1 MLILALRKTDDA
13 SDAAD
18 RTAGAGPFARPS
30 PLLPLCFLPALLW
43 REMSIRDAHVSTG
56 HILSESAR
64 HSCAE
69 AAIRDLL
76 DNAIAHGGGWGA
88 TQVTISAGTPTP
100 LEVRARAR
108 AREGARGACE
118 GRARARARQTRRG
131 ICAKRQPRVPL
142 APQAV
147 AVASRNIAHAAT
159 QLLAARSPHRLRRAC
174 VARTSR
180 LTRAPRWRSKQG
192 DFCCVRDNGKGMTEE
207 QLHLGLLGRGRAP
220 PAPGGGAPAPS
231 SPGEQGDIIRFFG
244 TGYAV
249 WMAHLAT
256 EGVGATVT
264 AKTNTG
270 TLFRN
275 VRYAYFAP
283 RARALRHATI
293 SLYCADASRAPC
305 VVRYVSMLH
314 ALHAAPR
321 TSRALRCLRRSCGC
335 WACARWSTRF
345 RRRSS
350 PST

>member
-1 MLILALRKTDDA
+1 
-13 SDAAD
+13 
-18 RTAGAGPFARPS
+18 
-30 PLLPLCFLPALLW
+30 
-43 REMSIRDAHVSTG
+43 MSIRDAHVSTG

-100 LEVRARAR
+100 LEVRAR
-108 AREGARGACE
+108 EGARGVCE
-118 GRARARARQTRRG
+118 GVRGACASARAANTARDMHQTAAALRRRRRKLSLSHRATCACRDTAFGCALTSPLAPRVRARA
-131 ICAKRQPRVPL
+131 PR
-142 APQAV
+142 
-147 AVASRNIAHAAT
+147 ASRV
-159 QLLAARSPHRLRRAC
+159 RSR
-174 VARTSR
+174 SR
-180 LTRAPRWRSKQG
+180 SQQG

-220 PAPGGGAPAPS
+220 PAPGGGAPPPPASSS

-264 AKTNTG
+264 AKTKTG

-275 VRYAYFAP
+275 VR
-283 RARALRHATI
+283 
-293 SLYCADASRAPC
+293 
-305 VVRYVSMLH
+305 
-314 ALHAAPR
+314 
-321 TSRALRCLRRSCGC
+321 
-335 WACARWSTRF
+335 
-345 RRRSS
+345 
-350 PST
+350 